1 MAYPSSAPVR
11 RQRRRRWLLTLL
23 VALIIISIVV
33 VAVRRRTDA
42 RSIADYLAV
51 AQQVATDQAET
62 AEDLEALF
70 VTVTDV
76 ERPEVMRRLEVMR
89 VSSVDAAETL
99 AGTDVPLAAGEAHG
113 YLVAAVGS
121 WNSALD
127 LLDDAIVLVL
137 DGSAEAGGTELLEKA
152 FDFLRLGD
160 LAYSQ
165 FLSAADG
172 LDDAV
177 PVGDIEVVAFSSEE
191 RSIVYDAQI
200 VTLRLNSVYKLGEL
214 HDIAVTAITD
224 PEPLGERHNVPVVP
238 NSEQFIVQAVVA
250 NQGNAPEHQVSVD
263 LELIPT
269 DDSEER
275 VTIKQTV
282 ADLEPGQARTLV
294 FDTLE
299 LQPGGLYELV
309 ITAEVDKDEDSEN
322 DAWRMVFY
330 LNENT

>member
-1 MAYPSSAPVR
+1 MAYPSYAPVH
-11 RQRRRRWLLTLL
+11 RQRRRRWLLLLL

-33 VAVRRRTDA
+33 FAVRRRSEA
-42 RSIADYLAV
+42 RGIADYLAV
-51 AQQVATDQAET
+51 AQQVATEQVET
-62 AEDLEALF
+62 ADDLETLF
-70 VTVTDV
+70 ITIIDV
-76 ERPEVMRRLEVMR
+76 ERPEVMRRLEALR
-89 VSSVDAAETL
+89 VSSGSAAEAL
-99 AGTDVPLAAGEAHG
+99 AVTNVPPAAGEAHG

-137 DGSAEAGGTELLEKA
+137 DGSAEAGGTELLEES

-165 FLSAADG
+165 FLAAADG

-177 PVGDIEVVAFSSEE
+177 SVGDIEVVAFSGEE
-191 RSIVYDAQI
+191 RSIEYDAQI

-224 PEPLGERHNVPVVP
+224 PEPLGERNNVPVVP
-238 NSEQFIVQAVVA
+238 YSEQFIVQAVVA
-250 NQGNAPEHQVSVD
+250 NQGNEPERRVSVD

-275 VTIKQTV
+275 VTVRQTV
-282 ADLEPGQARTLV
+282 ADVEPGQARTLV

-309 ITAEVDKDEDSEN
+309 ISASVDKDEDSEN

-330 LNENT
+330 QNENT